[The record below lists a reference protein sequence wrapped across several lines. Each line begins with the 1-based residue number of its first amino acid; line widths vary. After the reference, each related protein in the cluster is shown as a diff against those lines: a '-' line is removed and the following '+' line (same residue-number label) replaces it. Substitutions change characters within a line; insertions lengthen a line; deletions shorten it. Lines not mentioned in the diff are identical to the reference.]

1 MEHPATPGDLQ
12 NNDGQGTV
20 QAESPTSDNLE
31 QTEPS
36 SHPPTIIDLVRD
48 SEGEL
53 GVVQLQ
59 NGKGRIGSS
68 VTHNGRTYRVPELF
82 RTSLG
87 QIPVPQFGRQRYG
100 STRELLQTLGEFFQK
115 HGPCSEPNT
124 QLLAY
129 WVLSSW
135 FTECL
140 PLSPLLVITGPA
152 LEAELLLLLLS
163 CVCRLPFLL
172 AGVGPAVLAWVPME
186 FTPTL
191 LIREPQLNK
200 RMADLLRASG
210 QRNYRTV
217 GPRGVRDLYCAKA
230 VYVRAHGDVAML
242 GPYIVRIELASKP
255 DLVLRGERL
264 PSPEKVQQLQNKLFT
279 YRMFNN
285 GGVTR
290 SDFDAALSSD
300 TRAVARVLG
309 SCIVGDQ
316 ELQAELV
323 PLLTRQDE
331 RLSKHSKS
339 LEATVLEALLLHCHQ
354 QQSKSLVREITKT
367 VNEIYEGCG
376 ERLKA
381 TAEEVGHKLKSLGL
395 LTRRLGSSGRG
406 LKFNEE
412 TQLLV
417 HERAYAHHVISPDD
431 QDEGCMHCKQLQ
443 GVGPEEIVKGV

>member
-1 MEHPATPGDLQ
+1 MEHPKSSGDLETS
-12 NNDGQGTV
+12 DGLGIV

-31 QTEPS
+31 ETELS
-36 SHPPTIIDLVRD
+36 SHPPTIIDLVRN

-53 GVVQLQ
+53 GVVKIQ
-59 NGKGRIGSS
+59 NKEGRIASS
-68 VTHNGRTYRVPELF
+68 VTHDGQTYRVPELF

-87 QIPVPQFGRQRYG
+87 QIPVPQLGRQPYG

-115 HGPCSEPNT
+115 HGPCSEPNSR
-124 QLLAY
+124 LLAC

-135 FTECL
+135 FTDCL
-140 PLSPLLVITGPA
+140 PLSPLLIVTGPV

-172 AGVGPAVLAWVPME
+172 AGLGPAAFASLPME
-186 FTPTL
+186 ITPTL

-200 RMADLLRASG
+200 RMADLLRASA
-210 QRNYRTV
+210 QRNCLTV
-217 GPRGVRDLYCAKA
+217 VPRGVRNLYCAKA
-230 VYVRAHGDVAML
+230 VYVRAYGDVAML

-255 DLVLRGERL
+255 DRVLRGERL
-264 PSPEKVQQLQNKLFT
+264 PSREKVQELQNKLFT

-285 GGVTR
+285 GGVAR
-290 SDFDAALSSD
+290 SDFDTAFSSD
-300 TRAVARVLG
+300 TRAVARALG
-309 SCIVGDQ
+309 ACIVGDRA
-316 ELQAELV
+316 LQAELV
-323 PLLTRQDE
+323 PLLTSQDE
-331 RLSKHSKS
+331 RLSKHTKS

-367 VNEIYEGCG
+367 VNQIYEGRG

-381 TAEEVGHKLKSLGL
+381 TVEEVGYKLKSLGL

-443 GVGPEEIVKGV
+443 LVGPEEIVKGV